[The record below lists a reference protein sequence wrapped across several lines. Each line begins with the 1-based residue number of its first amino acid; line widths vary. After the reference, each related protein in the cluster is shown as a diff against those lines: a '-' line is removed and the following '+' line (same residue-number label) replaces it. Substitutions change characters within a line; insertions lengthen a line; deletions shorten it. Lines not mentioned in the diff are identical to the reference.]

1 MFIKFRVNLNI
12 CIIYNNMPAQIFM
25 NLNNGSYSQKQIA
38 AFQAK
43 MAPAPKPKSAQLLN
57 APIIGRIHNV
67 RPGCGSC
74 GK

>member
-1 MFIKFRVNLNI
+1 
-12 CIIYNNMPAQIFM
+12 MPAQIFM
-25 NLNNGSYSQKQIA
+25 NLNNGNYTQKQIA

-43 MAPAPKPKSAQLLN
+43 IAPVPKPKAAQALN
-57 APIIGRIHNV
+57 ASIVGRIHNV

>member
-1 MFIKFRVNLNI
+1 
-12 CIIYNNMPAQIFM
+12 MPSKILM
-25 NLNNGSYSQKQIA
+25 SLNNGNYTQKQIA

-43 MAPAPKPKSAQLLN
+43 TAPLPKPKSAQALN
-57 APIIGRIHNV
+57 SSIVGRIHNV